1 MHARRSV
8 RRSATQIISDLPHSN
23 PSRRPIGPAGDA
35 VPSITLPK
43 VCFQPGTCVVVAEDD
58 RVSQAVL
65 TMILQKLGLTVHV
78 ASDGVEALALIRAVA
93 PVLVMMDMQMPR
105 MDGTEVVR
113 SLREDAGGP
122 QPQVVVLSANRL
134 TRAQEEELQRLRVAD
149 FLLKPV
155 NRSRLQGV
163 LVELLPKA

>member
-1 MHARRSV
+1 MGA
-8 RRSATQIISDLPHSN
+8 
-23 PSRRPIGPAGDA
+23 GGDA
-35 VPSITLPK
+35 VPSITLPP
-43 VCFQPGTCVVVAEDD
+43 VCFRPGTCVVVAEDD

-78 ASDGVEALALIRAVA
+78 ASDGRQALELIRAVA
-93 PVLVMMDMQMPR
+93 PALVMMDMQMPQ

-113 SLREDAGGP
+113 ALRADAGGP

-134 TRAQEEELQRLRVAD
+134 SRAQEEDLRGLGVAD